1 MIPGIADCKCLKSN
15 NEKKHSGNKK
25 LPLNRL
31 LDDLNTITTTYP
43 YLNKKLS
50 YWSSQIA
57 AIIMK
62 IKEKKVLTNIYQKK

>member
-1 MIPGIADCKCLKSN
+1 MIPGIADCKCTKFSS
-15 NEKKHSGNKK
+15 EKKHSGNKK

-31 LDDLNTITTTYP
+31 LDGFTTITTTYP

-57 AIIMK
+57 AIMMK